1 MRPHCGVRDRREC
14 RAAVPVWLPVLGC
27 LFLLLGELL
36 ERVLFFKAVAA
47 PKMPGAFTS

>member
-1 MRPHCGVRDRREC
+1 MFSF
-14 RAAVPVWLPVLGC
+14 AAVALGILPVALSALG
-27 LFLLLGELL
+27 FGLLLIGELL

>member
-1 MRPHCGVRDRREC
+1 
-14 RAAVPVWLPVLGC
+14 VLGVLSFSVVALGGFPVALSIIGFGC
-27 LFLLLGELL
+27 LLIGELL